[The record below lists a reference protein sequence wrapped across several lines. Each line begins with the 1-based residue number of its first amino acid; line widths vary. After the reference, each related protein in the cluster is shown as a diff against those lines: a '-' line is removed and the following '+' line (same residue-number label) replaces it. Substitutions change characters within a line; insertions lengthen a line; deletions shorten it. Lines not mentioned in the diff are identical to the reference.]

1 MSGTEST
8 EAPQVEEFEIEP
20 IEEEARRWL
29 DALEAETGPQSLFDT
44 HTHFG
49 RHDPDEF
56 RQEPEQLIATME
68 HAGARAITFPMHEP
82 DGYPA
87 ANDEAR
93 AIEAGADG
101 RILHF
106 CRVNPHDGALAEAER
121 CLDLG
126 AHGIKLHPRAEQFA
140 MSEAAVED
148 LTRLAQDRGVP
159 ILIHAGRGIPA
170 LGRDTLEL
178 AQRYPGAKFI
188 LAHAAVSDL
197 AWLWRLMPENPNLFI
212 DTSWW
217 NPADFVA
224 LFSLVPPGQLLWASD
239 NPYGYPLHAAAFQ
252 LRYALLVGLRG
263 DQIRSIAG
271 EQIARILAGE
281 EPAYFGPPPGPPGPQ
296 DPGMERVVSHL
307 TTAMGRAMAEG
318 DPSESI
324 ALGRLAVD
332 VDGSEAE
339 TGQAILRLLDLA
351 EQHQGPPPPGRRFP
365 RSAQFVMSALA
376 VARTPGI
383 ALPSEA

>member
-1 MSGTEST
+1 VAEVTDAA
-8 EAPQVEEFEIEP
+8 EAREFEIEP
-20 IEEEARRWL
+20 IEVEARRWL
-29 DALEAETGPQSLFDT
+29 AALEDETGPLSLFDT

-49 RHDPDEF
+49 RNDPDEF
-56 RQEPEQLIATME
+56 RQEPAELIATME

-82 DGYPA
+82 DGYAP

-101 RILHF
+101 RIVHF
-106 CRVNPHDGALAEAER
+106 CRVNPHDGAPAEAIR

-148 LTRLAQDRGVP
+148 LTRIAEERGVP

-170 LGRDTLEL
+170 LGEDTLEL
-178 AQRYPGAKFI
+178 ARRYPGARFI

-197 AWLWRLMPENPNLFI
+197 AWLWRLMPENPNLFV
-212 DTSWW
+212 DSSWW

-224 LFSLVPPGQLLWASD
+224 LFSLVPPGQILWASD
-239 NPYGYPLHAAAFQ
+239 NPYGQPLQAAAFQ
-252 LRYALLVGLRG
+252 LRYALLVGLGG
-263 DQIRSIAG
+263 DAIRTIAG
-271 EQIARILAGE
+271 GQIERILAGE
-281 EPAYFGPPPGPPGPQ
+281 EPLDLGPPPGPPGPL

-307 TTAMGRAMAEG
+307 TTAIGRAMAEG

-324 ALGRLAVD
+324 ALARLACD
-332 VDGSEAE
+332 VDGPEAPSCE
-339 TGQAILRLLDLA
+339 AILRLLDLA
-351 EQHQGPPPPGRRFP
+351 DRHQGPPPPGRRFP
-365 RSAQFVMSALA
+365 RAAGFVMAAMA

-383 ALPSEA
+383 ALPAEDA

>member
-8 EAPQVEEFEIEP
+8 EAPQVEEFEVEP

-29 DALEAETGPQSLFDT
+29 DALETETGPLSLFDT

-101 RILHF
+101 RIVHF

-271 EQIARILAGE
+271 EQITRILAGE
-281 EPAYFGPPPGPPGPQ
+281 EPAYYGPAPGPPAAQ

-307 TTAMGRAMAEG
+307 TTAIGRAMAEG

-324 ALGRLAVD
+324 ALGSLAVD
-332 VDGSEAE
+332 LEGPEAE
-339 TGQAILRLLDLA
+339 TGRAILHLLELA

-383 ALPSEA
+383 ALPS

>member
-1 MSGTEST
+1 MSETEST
-8 EAPQVEEFEIEP
+8 AAPEVEEFEVEP
-20 IEEEARRWL
+20 IEVESRRWL
-29 DALEAETGPQSLFDT
+29 DALEAETGPLSLFDT

-56 RQEPEQLIATME
+56 RQEPEQLIATMDY
-68 HAGARAITFPMHEP
+68 AGARAITFPMHEP

-93 AIEAGADG
+93 AIEAAAGG
-101 RILHF
+101 RIVHF

-148 LTRLAQDRGVP
+148 LTRLAQERSVP

-197 AWLWRLMPENPNLFI
+197 AWLWRLMPDNPNLFI

-224 LFSLVPPGQLLWASD
+224 LFGLVPPGQLLWASD

-252 LRYALLVGLRG
+252 LRYALLVGMRG
-263 DQIRSIAG
+263 EQIRSIAG

-281 EPAYFGPPPGPPGPQ
+281 EPAYFGPPLGPPGAQ

-332 VDGSEAE
+332 VDGPEAE

-365 RSAQFVMSALA
+365 RAAQFVMSALA

-383 ALPSEA
+383 ALPS

>member
-1 MSGTEST
+1 VSEPTG
-8 EAPQVEEFEIEP
+8 APQVEEFEIEP
-20 IEEEARRWL
+20 IEIEARRWL
-29 DALEAETGPQSLFDT
+29 DALEAETGPLALFDT

-68 HAGARAITFPMHEP
+68 NAGARAITFPMHEP

-93 AIEAGADG
+93 EIEEGADG
-101 RILHF
+101 RIVHF

-148 LTRLAQDRGVP
+148 LTRLAEDRNVP

-170 LGRDTLEL
+170 LGRDTLQL
-178 AQRYPGAKFI
+178 AQRYPGARFI

-197 AWLWRLMPENPNLFI
+197 AWLWRLMPEHPNLFI

-224 LFSLVPPGQLLWASD
+224 LFSLVPPGQILWASD
-239 NPYGYPLHAAAFQ
+239 NPYGQPLHAAAFQ
-252 LRYALLVGLRG
+252 LRYAVAVGLRG

-271 EQIARILAGE
+271 AQIGLILAGE
-281 EPAYFGPPPGPPGPQ
+281 EPAYFGPAPGPPGPQ

-307 TTAMGRAMAEG
+307 TTAIGRAMAEG
-318 DPSESI
+318 DPAESI

-332 VDGSEAE
+332 LEGPEAE
-339 TGQAILRLLDLA
+339 SGRAILHLLDLA
-351 EQHQGPPPPGRRFP
+351 ERHAGPPPPGRRFP
-365 RSAQFVMSALA
+365 RSAQFVMAAMA

-383 ALPSEA
+383 ALPPEDS

>member
-1 MSGTEST
+1 MS
-8 EAPQVEEFEIEP
+8 EATGAAQAEEFEVEP
-20 IEEEARRWL
+20 IEVEARRWL
-29 DALEAETGPQSLFDT
+29 DALEAQIGPLALYDT

-68 HAGARAITFPMHEP
+68 NAGARAITFPMHEP
-82 DGYPA
+82 DGYPP

-93 AIEAGADG
+93 AIEADSDG
-101 RILHF
+101 RIVHF
-106 CRVNPHDGALAEAER
+106 CRVNPHDGALAEAVR

-148 LTRLAQDRGVP
+148 LTRLAQERGVP

-178 AQRYPGAKFI
+178 AQRYPGARFI

-197 AWLWRLMPENPNLFI
+197 AWLWRLMPANPNLFI
-212 DTSWW
+212 DSSWW

-224 LFSLVPPGQLLWASD
+224 LFSLVPPGQILWASD
-239 NPYGYPLHAAAFQ
+239 NPYGQPLHAAAFQ
-252 LRYALLVGLRG
+252 LRYALMAGLDG
-263 DQIRSIAG
+263 DQIRAIAG
-271 EQIARILAGE
+271 GQIGRILADE
-281 EPAYFGPPPGPPGPQ
+281 EPLDLGPPPGPPGPL

-307 TTAMGRAMAEG
+307 VSAIGRAMAEG
-318 DPSESI
+318 DPSESV

-332 VDGSEAE
+332 LDGPEAE
-339 TGQAILRLLDLA
+339 SGRAILRLLDLA
-351 EQHQGPPPPGRRFP
+351 DKHTGPPPPGRRFP
-365 RSAQFVMSALA
+365 RAAQFVMSAMA

-383 ALPSEA
+383 ALPPENG

>member
-1 MSGTEST
+1 VSEPTG
-8 EAPQVEEFEIEP
+8 APQVEGPEIEP
-20 IEEEARRWL
+20 IEIEARRWL
-29 DALEAETGPQSLFDT
+29 DALEAETGPLALFDT

-49 RHDPDEF
+49 RHDPDEY
-56 RQEPEQLIATME
+56 RQEPEHLIATME
-68 HAGARAITFPMHEP
+68 NAGARAITFPMHEP

-93 AIEAGADG
+93 GIEEGADG
-101 RILHF
+101 QIVHF

-148 LTRLAQDRGVP
+148 LTRLAEDRNVP

-170 LGRDTLEL
+170 LGRDTLQL
-178 AQRYPGAKFI
+178 AQRYPGARFI

-197 AWLWRLMPENPNLFI
+197 AWLWRLMPEHPNLFI

-224 LFSLVPPGQLLWASD
+224 LFSLVPPGQILWASD
-239 NPYGYPLHAAAFQ
+239 NPYGQPLHAAAFQ
-252 LRYALLVGLRG
+252 LRYAVAVGLRG

-271 EQIARILAGE
+271 AQIGLILAGE
-281 EPAYFGPPPGPPGPQ
+281 EPAYFGPAPGPPGPQ
-296 DPGMERVVSHL
+296 DPGMERIVSHL
-307 TTAMGRAMAEG
+307 TTAIGRAMAEG
-318 DPSESI
+318 DPTESI

-332 VDGSEAE
+332 LEGPEAE
-339 TGQAILRLLDLA
+339 SGRAILHLLDLA
-351 EQHQGPPPPGRRFP
+351 ERHAGPPPPGRRFP

-383 ALPSEA
+383 ALPPEDS

>member
-1 MSGTEST
+1 MSEPT
-8 EAPQVEEFEIEP
+8 APQVAEFEVEP
-20 IEEEARRWL
+20 IEQEARRWL
-29 DALEAETGPQSLFDT
+29 DALEAETGPLALFDT

-49 RHDPDEF
+49 RNDPDMF
-56 RQEPEQLIATME
+56 RQEPEQLIATMAN
-68 HAGARAITFPMHEP
+68 AGARAITFPMHEP
-82 DGYPA
+82 GGYGA

-93 AIEAGADG
+93 AIEGRADG
-101 RILHF
+101 RIVHF

-140 MSEAAVED
+140 MSEPAVED
-148 LTRLAQDRGVP
+148 LTRLAAERGVP

-170 LGRDTLEL
+170 LGRDTVEL
-178 AQRYPGAKFI
+178 ATRYPGARFI

-197 AWLWRLMPENPNLFI
+197 AWLWRVLPEHPNLFI

-224 LFSLVPPGQLLWASD
+224 LFGLVPPGQILWASD
-239 NPYGYPLHAAAFQ
+239 NPYGQPLHAAAFQ
-252 LRYALLVGLRG
+252 LRYALLVGLDG
-263 DQIRSIAG
+263 EAIKAIAG
-271 EQIARILAGE
+271 GQVERILSGE
-281 EPAYFGPPPGPPGPQ
+281 EPLDLGPAPGPPGAL

-307 TTAMGRAMAEG
+307 TTALGRAMADG
-318 DPSESI
+318 DPTESV
-324 ALGRLAVD
+324 ALGRLAVEL
-332 VDGSEAE
+332 DGPEAASAR
-339 TGQAILRLLDLA
+339 AILRLLDLA
-351 EQHQGPPPPGRRFP
+351 DRHQGPPPPGRRFP
-365 RSAQFVMSALA
+365 RAAQFVISALA